1 MSDCLFCKIV
11 AGEIPSNKVYEDDL
25 ILAFNDVAPQAPV
38 HCLIV
43 PKKHMASLDE
53 TTPEDAQL
61 LAHIMLKVKD
71 IAASL
76 GCENGYRVV
85 INTGEDGMQSVQ
97 HLHVHILGKR
107 KMAWPP
113 GR

>member
-11 AGEIPSNKVYEDDL
+11 AGEIPSAKVYEDDL
-25 ILAFNDVAPQAPV
+25 ILAFNDIAPEAPV

-43 PKKHMASLDE
+43 PKKHIDSLDDTKE
-53 TTPEDAQL
+53 EDGAL
-61 LAHIMLKVKD
+61 LAHIMLRIKD

-76 GCENGYRVV
+76 GLEKGYRVV
-85 INTGEDGMQSVQ
+85 INTGEDGMQSVK
-97 HLHVHILGKR
+97 HLHVHLLGKR

-113 GR
+113 G